1 MIDMERFKAYL
12 QEEELS
18 QNTIDNYME
27 GMRQFAER
35 YDEVNKANA
44 LDFKAYLTS
53 CRSPKTVNLR
63 IRAVVKY
70 SQCIGEPITVKTLKV
85 PKMTS
90 VENVINAEQ
99 YQRIVDG
106 LKKDNDIMWL
116 FNLSLLARTGM
127 RISEALRIKK
137 SDLLNGKVI
146 MFTKG
151 KYRKIIFPKSLIN
164 DFGDY
169 LSDFNHDDLV
179 MRGKRWK
186 SHKNPLTSRGV
197 DTALTRFGKKYG
209 VPKEVLHP
217 HSFRHFFA
225 IEFVKRNKNI
235 ALLADLLGH
244 SGMNITQIY
253 LRQSEGDQIDAVNDA
268 VDW

>member
-35 YDEVNKANA
+35 YDEVNKTNA

-99 YQRIVDG
+99 YQRLIEG
-106 LKKDNDIMWL
+106 LKADGKTNWL
-116 FNLSLLARTGM
+116 FNITLLARTGM
-127 RISEALRIKK
+127 RISEAMKVKK
-137 SDLLNGKVI
+137 IDLLNGQVT

-151 KYRKIIFPKSLIN
+151 KYRKIIFPQSLIV
-164 DFGDY
+164 DFDEY
-169 LSDFNHDDLV
+169 LSDFNDNDLV
-179 MRGKRWK
+179 MRGRQWK
-186 SHKNPLTSRGV
+186 NKKKPLTSRGV
-197 DTALTRFGKKYG
+197 DGALTRFGKAYG
-209 VPKEVLHP
+209 IPKEVLHP